1 MGPLGA
7 LLGSV
12 GTMILALALM
22 LGGPVLYIV
31 LQARAL
37 WRWHGAW
44 RFAALPPLLL
54 MVAAL
59 AYTMRLLEDGSTL
72 APIVVI
78 FLIPVAL
85 LWLVVAGAL
94 RNRALR

>member
-12 GTMILALALM
+12 GTMILTLALM
-22 LGGPVLYIV
+22 LGGPVLYVV

-44 RFAALPPLLL
+44 RLAALPPLFL
-54 MVAAL
+54 MGAAVAYMA
-59 AYTMRLLEDGSTL
+59 RLLEEGSNL
-72 APIVVI
+72 APVVVI

-85 LWLVVAGAL
+85 VWLMVAGAL
-94 RNRALR
+94 RKRGLR